1 MGIMTRIVKIF
12 KADIHGV
19 MDQLEDQGLLLKQ
32 HLREMEEALHRQD
45 AELKKKML
53 LRKQTR
59 LEYDNH
65 RQQRDALEQDLTAAI
80 EKNKDEVARML
91 IKKVKP
97 IDELAAELKRRLGT
111 LDEDINQFEDHLN
124 QQQLRYEQ
132 LKHRSVIYFQKT
144 RVQAWDNDRIWAA
157 SDAKCGQL
165 SAEEIEWELLKR
177 KAALGAEQ

>member
-1 MGIMTRIVKIF
+1 MTRITRIF

-32 HLREMEEALHRQD
+32 HLREMEEALHRHD

-53 LRKQTR
+53 LRKQAQ
-59 LEYDNH
+59 LEYDNY
-65 RQQRDALEQDLTAAI
+65 RQQCDALEQDLTAAI
-80 EKNKDEVARML
+80 EKNRDEIARML

-97 IDELAAELKRRLGT
+97 IEELSAEFKRRIGT
-111 LDEDINQFEDHLN
+111 LNEDINRFENHLN
-124 QQQLRYEQ
+124 QQRLRYEQ
-132 LKHRSVIYFQKT
+132 LKQRSVIYFQKT
-144 RVQAWDNDRIWAA
+144 RMQAWETDRVGMV

-165 SAEEIEWELLKR
+165 SEEEIEWELLKR